1 MPNSNPLGG
10 GFTGGMTEQTL
21 DLQAIQS
28 NTVKL
33 QQEQIGLIR
42 DKISLQQDMK
52 LLQLMSGLQPGQAD
66 TPDEMAGM
74 MSKVAMLEL
83 QAGKVDSA
91 AAMAAKASTIQ
102 ENSSKIDYR
111 QFRMQNDRFT
121 KFANVLSGV
130 QDSPQGLQQALQT
143 MMALDPRVAQDPKF
157 QKLAQTPWQPGLVA
171 ALRNQVMTEK
181 DKAEIKYRNAATDH
195 ATAAATVDRNRV
207 DLIKSQKRYLDDR
220 DKQLAKVGAIPY
232 KAEQLKAVTDQASRD
247 YPGADPA
254 DIRVRSRPLAE
265 EVVKMMAQQRLSLS
279 EAATR
284 VYENAKSTGTFGGLR
299 QMPVVKGSK
308 PGAALPLPAKAE
320 QMQENQWYT
329 IGGIPRLKVGD
340 SLYTEEELAGMN
352 DDEKEALGIDT
363 EPDEEENPDDTAPAK
378 EP

>member
-1 MPNSNPLGG
+1 MPSPNLGSIA
-10 GFTGGMTEQTL
+10 GGMADQTL
-21 DLQAIQS
+21 DLQTIQS
-28 NTVKL
+28 NAVKL
-33 QQEQIGLIR
+33 QSEQISLVR
-42 DKISLQQDMK
+42 DKISLQQDLK
-52 LLQLMSGLQPGQAD
+52 LLQLMGGLQPGQAD
-66 TPDEMAGM
+66 TPDQMAGM
-74 MSKVAMLEL
+74 MSHVAMLEL

-111 QFRMQNDRFT
+111 QYRMQNDRFT

-143 MMALDPRVAQDPKF
+143 MMSLDPRVAQDPKF
-157 QKLAQTPWQPGLVA
+157 QKLAQTPWRPGLVA
-171 ALRNQVMTEK
+171 ALRNQVLTEK
-181 DKAEIKYRNAATDH
+181 DKAEISYRNAATDH
-195 ATAAATVDRNRV
+195 ATAAATVDKNRV
-207 DLIKSQKRYLDDR
+207 SLIKAQERYLNDR
-220 DKQLAKVGAIPY
+220 DTQLKKVGAIPY

-247 YPGADPA
+247 FPGADPA

-265 EVVKMMAQQRLSLS
+265 DVVKMMQQQRLSLS
-279 EAATR
+279 EASTR
-284 VYENAKSTGTFGGLR
+284 VYENAKTTGVFGGLR

-308 PGAALPLPAKAE
+308 PGVALPLPAKAE

-329 IGGIPRLKVGD
+329 IGGVPRLKVGD

-363 EPDEEENPDDTAPAK
+363 ETEEENPDDTTPAVEK
-378 EP
+378 

>member
-10 GFTGGMTEQTL
+10 GWASGGTEQTL

-33 QQEQIGLIR
+33 QSEQIGLIR
-42 DKISLQQDMK
+42 DKISLQQDLKM
-52 LLQLMSGLQPGQAD
+52 LQLMGGLQPGQAD
-66 TPDEMAGM
+66 TPDQMASM
-74 MSKVAMLEL
+74 MSQVAMLEL
-83 QAGKVDSA
+83 RAGKVDSA

-102 ENSSKIDYR
+102 ENASKIDYR

-121 KFANVLSGV
+121 KFASVLSGV
-130 QDSPQGLQQALQT
+130 QDSPQGLSQALQT
-143 MMALDPRVAQDPKF
+143 MMSLDPRVAQDPKF
-157 QKLAQTPWQPGLVA
+157 QALAKTPWRPGLVA
-171 ALRNQVMTEK
+171 ALRNQVLTEK
-181 DKAEIKYRNAATDH
+181 DKAEISYRNAATDH

-207 DLIKSQKRYLDDR
+207 DLIKSQKKYLDDR
-220 DKQLAKVGAIPY
+220 DKQLDKTGAIPY
-232 KAEQLKAVTDQASRD
+232 KAEQLKSVTDQASRD

-265 EVVKMMAQQRLSLS
+265 EVVKMMRQDRLTLS
-279 EAATR
+279 EASTR
-284 VYENAKSTGTFGGLR
+284 VYENAKSTGVFSGLR
-299 QMPVVKGSK
+299 QMPTIKGSK

-329 IGGIPRLKVGD
+329 IGGVPRLKVGD
-340 SLYTEEELAGMN
+340 SLYTEEELSGMN

-363 EPDEEENPDDTAPAK
+363 EEEPENPDDTAPAK